1 MNSPNRMTP
10 PEPRPAF
17 DRISLRRL
25 VRIRWIAVAGQALA
39 LLVVSLFVPSV
50 GLAVLRSLAW
60 AVAGIMSLLHTQK
73 ARQAGLQAS
82 YTSAIIYFVVCVMP
96 LLKGR

>member
-1 MNSPNRMTP
+1 MDQDNAMIVEELNRLNNM
-10 PEPRPAF
+10 
-17 DRISLRRL
+17 RRL
-25 VRIRWIAVAGQALA
+25 AAGVAVA
-39 LLVVSLFVPSV
+39 LLIASLFVPSM
-50 GLAVLRSLAW
+50 GLAVLRSIAW
-60 AVAGIMSLLHTQK
+60 AAAGVMALLHTQK

>member
-1 MNSPNRMTP
+1 MDQDNAMIVEELNRLNNM
-10 PEPRPAF
+10 R
-17 DRISLRRL
+17 RIAAG
-25 VRIRWIAVAGQALA
+25 VAVA
-39 LLVVSLFVPSV
+39 LLIASLFVPSM
-50 GLAVLRSLAW
+50 GLAVLRSIAW
-60 AVAGIMSLLHTQK
+60 AAAGVMALLHTQK